1 MSSAF
6 GASGLPVPLSGGQGS
21 SWRVGDLV
29 LKPAD
34 VGEEELRWQEE
45 TLERIGRDGFR
56 FAQPLRAANG
66 SLLVEGWCAR
76 AWLPGGHGK
85 RRWREII
92 AAGERFH
99 AALSSLTRPGFLDS
113 FFAMSFLDQFLL
125 RALIYRAVT
134 DALFR
139 GNEPPRPDD
148 SDPFLPA
155 VEIACRY
162 AAAC

>member
-34 VGEEELRWQEE
+34 VGKDELRWQQEA
-45 TLERIGRDGFR
+45 LGRIGR
-56 FAQPLRAANG
+56 
-66 SLLVEGWCAR
+66 
-76 AWLPGGHGK
+76 
-85 RRWREII
+85 
-92 AAGERFH
+92 GE
-99 AALSSLTRPGFLDS
+99 LLDS
-113 FFAMSFLDQFLL
+113 FFTMPFFGQFLL

-139 GNEPPRPDD
+139 GDEPRRPDD

-155 VEIACRY
+155 AEIACRY
-162 AAAC
+162 AAGW